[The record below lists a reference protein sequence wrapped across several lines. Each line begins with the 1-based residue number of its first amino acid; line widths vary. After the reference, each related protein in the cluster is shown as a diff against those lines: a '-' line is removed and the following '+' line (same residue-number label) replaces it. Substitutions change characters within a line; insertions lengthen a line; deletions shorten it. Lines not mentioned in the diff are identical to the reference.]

1 MSTTATSPVPGKPQQ
16 GKQQPGT
23 PKSASEKAPAV
34 SAKPV
39 TWKVPVLLAVLG
51 VVAFIFFGVMGPNQ
65 TARFGISSSGDFFQ
79 LPAIEVPAFLG
90 GIVLSVLM
98 LGLAGY
104 AVYLKTRNEA
114 SPGWLPIVF
123 IVLFVAAFLIWVVG
137 GARTPSIS
145 LAGLIAGS
153 VTLAVPLVFGSLSG
167 VLCERVGVVNIA
179 IEGQLLGGAFTAAM
193 VATLTKSPFVGLL
206 AAAVAG
212 AVVSMVLAV
221 FSIKY
226 LVNQII
232 VGVVLN
238 VLVSGLTGFLFS
250 TVMQAN
256 KAQFNSPGRLPIID
270 IPVLSSIPVIGPI
283 LFKQSVV
290 GYLMY
295 IAVIVV
301 WIGLFKTKW
310 GLRVRAVGEH
320 PQAADTMGIKVN
332 ATRFWN
338 VTLGGAVAG
347 IGGSFFTLVAID
359 SFTKEIS
366 GGRGFIALA
375 ALIFGRWNPIGAFF
389 AALLFGFADNLQSI
403 VTIIGT
409 PVPSQFMAM
418 LPYLVTVLAVAGL
431 VGRSRPPAA
440 SGIPYVKG

>member
-1 MSTTATSPVPGKPQQ
+1 MSTTATPPVPGKPVQP
-16 GKQQPGT
+16 QPGT
-23 PKSASEKAPAV
+23 THADKNRKHTV

-39 TWKVPVLLAVLG
+39 TWKLPVTLLVLAA
-51 VVAFIFFGVMGPNQ
+51 VAFIFFGVLGPQ
-65 TARFGISSSGDFFQ
+65 STAKFGVSSGGDFFQ
-79 LPAIEVPAFLG
+79 LPAIEVPAFLS
-90 GIVLSVLM
+90 GIVLSVAM

-104 AVYLKTRNEA
+104 AMFLKTKNAR
-114 SPGWLPIVF
+114 PPRWLPALF
-123 IVLFVAAFLIWVVG
+123 TVLFVVAFLIWVVG

-153 VTLAVPLVFGSLSG
+153 VTLAVPIVFGSLSG
-167 VLCERVGVVNIA
+167 VLCERAGVVNIA
-179 IEGQLLGGAFTAAM
+179 IEGQLLGGAFTAAL
-193 VATLTKSPFVGLL
+193 VASLTHNPYLGLL

-212 AVVSMVLAV
+212 ALVSMVLAL

-226 LVNQII
+226 VVNQII

-250 TVMQAN
+250 TVMQSDPE
-256 KAQFNSPGRLPIID
+256 KYNSPGELPIIE
-270 IPVLSSIPVIGPI
+270 IPVLSGIPVIGPI

-295 IAVIVV
+295 VAVAVIWVA
-301 WIGLFKTKW
+301 LFKTKW

-320 PQAADTMGIKVN
+320 PQAADTLGIKVN

-375 ALIFGRWNPIGAFF
+375 AMILGRWNPIGAFF

-418 LPYLVTVLAVAGL
+418 LPYVVTVFAVAGL

-440 SGIPYVKG
+440 DGIPYVKG

>member
-1 MSTTATSPVPGKPQQ
+1 MSATATSPVPGS
-16 GKQQPGT
+16 GSPGT
-23 PKSASEKAPAV
+23 ATETGKIQAASG
-34 SAKPV
+34 KPV
-39 TWKVPVLLAVLG
+39 LWKTPIVLSALG
-51 VVAFIFFGVMGPNQ
+51 IVAFIFFGLMGSGQ
-65 TARFGISSSGDFFQ
+65 TAKFGISTGSDFFQ
-79 LPAIEVPAFLG
+79 LPALEIPAMAG

-98 LGLAGY
+98 LGLAAY
-104 AVYLKTRNEA
+104 AVYLKTKDRPA
-114 SPGWLPIVF
+114 PAGLTITF
-123 IVLFVAAFLIWVVG
+123 TVLFVAAFLIWVVG

-179 IEGQLLGGAFTAAM
+179 IEGQLLGGAFTAAI
-193 VATLTKSPFVGLL
+193 VASITQNPFVGLL

-212 AVVSMVLAV
+212 AAVSMVLAV

-238 VLVSGLTGFLFS
+238 VLVSGVTGFLFS
-250 TVMQAN
+250 TVMQEN
-256 KAQFNSPGRLPIID
+256 KARFNSPPGLDIVE
-270 IPVLSSIPVIGPI
+270 IPVLSGIPIIGPI

-295 IAVIVV
+295 VAVMVV
-301 WIGLFKTKW
+301 WVGLFKTKW

-338 VTLGGAVAG
+338 VTLGGAIAG

>member
-1 MSTTATSPVPGKPQQ
+1 MSTAVASP
-16 GKQQPGT
+16 
-23 PKSASEKAPAV
+23 APVEAGL
-34 SAKPV
+34 KPV
-39 TWKVPVLLAVLG
+39 GWKIPVMLG
-51 VVAFIFFGVMGPNQ
+51 VVAVATFLFCGILGPDS
-65 TARFGISSSGDFFQ
+65 TAGFGISQDGDFFQ
-79 LPAIEVPAFLG
+79 LPVVTLPAKATGLVLGVVMIAIAAWSVVLRNRARTVPIWAVAVFAAAFVIAFLT
-90 GIVLSVLM
+90 
-98 LGLAGY
+98 A
-104 AVYLKTRNEA
+104 
-114 SPGWLPIVF
+114 
-123 IVLFVAAFLIWVVG
+123 VVG
-137 GARTPSIS
+137 GARLHEIS
-145 LAGLIAGS
+145 LAGLLAGS

-179 IEGQLLGGAFTAAM
+179 IEGQLLGGAFTAAL
-193 VATLTKSPFVGLL
+193 VGSVTHNAFAGLL

-212 AVVSMVLAV
+212 ALVSMVLAV
-221 FSIKY
+221 FSIRY

-238 VLVSGLTGFLFS
+238 VLVSGLTGFFFS
-250 TVMQAN
+250 TLMQSDPE
-256 KAQFNSPGRLPIID
+256 KLNSPAHLPVIE
-270 IPVLSSIPVIGPI
+270 IPVLSSIPLIGPI
-283 LFKQSVV
+283 LFKQSII

-295 IAVIVV
+295 VAVFVV

-320 PQAADTMGIKVN
+320 PQAADTLGLNVN

-338 VTLGGAVAG
+338 VTLGGAIAG
-347 IGGSFFTLVAID
+347 IGGSYFTLVAVD

-375 ALIFGRWNPIGAFF
+375 ALIFGRWNPIGAFL
-389 AALLFGFADNLQSI
+389 AALLFGFADNLQSL

-418 LPYLVTVLAVAGL
+418 LPYLVTILAVAGL

-440 SGIPYVKG
+440 SGVPYVKE

>member
-1 MSTTATSPVPGKPQQ
+1 MSTTSTSPLPGKPDARQQ
-16 GKQQPGT
+16 AGERRQG
-23 PKSASEKAPAV
+23 A

-39 TWKVPVLLAVLG
+39 TWKTPVLLTALG
-51 VVAFIFFGVMGPNQ
+51 IVAFIFFGLMGPNQ
-65 TARFGISSSGDFFQ
+65 TARFGLSSSGDFFQ
-79 LPAIEVPAFLG
+79 LPALEVPAFLG
-90 GIVLSVLM
+90 GIILSVLM

-104 AVYLKTRNEA
+104 AVYLKTKDQAAPRWV
-114 SPGWLPIVF
+114 PVTF

-179 IEGQLLGGAFTAAM
+179 IEGQLLGGAFTAAL
-193 VATLTKSPFVGLL
+193 VASMTRSPFIGLL

-212 AVVSMVLAV
+212 AVVSMVLAL

-238 VLVSGLTGFLFS
+238 VLVSGLTGFLFN
-250 TVMQAN
+250 TVMQAD
-256 KAQFNSPGRLPIID
+256 KATFNSPDQLPIID

-301 WIGLFKTKW
+301 WVGLFKTKW

-332 ATRFWN
+332 TTRFWN
-338 VTLGGAVAG
+338 VTLGGAIAG

-359 SFTKEIS
+359 SFTEEIS

-389 AALLFGFADNLQSI
+389 ASLLFGFADNLQSI

>member
-1 MSTTATSPVPGKPQQ
+1 MSTTATSPVPGRP
-16 GKQQPGT
+16 QPGKT
-23 PKSASEKAPAV
+23 QRDTRGATEKAPV
-34 SAKPV
+34 LSAKPV
-39 TWKVPVLLAVLG
+39 TWKVPVLLTVLG

-65 TARFGISSSGDFFQ
+65 TAKFGISSSGDFFQ

-90 GIVLSVLM
+90 GIILSVLM
-98 LGLAGY
+98 LALAAY
-104 AVYLKTRNEA
+104 ALYLKTRNEP
-114 SPGWLPIVF
+114 SPGWVPVVF

-137 GARTPSIS
+137 GARTPNIS

-193 VATLTKSPFVGLL
+193 VATLTKSPFIGLL

-250 TVMQAN
+250 TVMQAD
-256 KAQFNSPGRLPIID
+256 KTRFNSPGRLPIID

-338 VTLGGAVAG
+338 VTLGGAIAG